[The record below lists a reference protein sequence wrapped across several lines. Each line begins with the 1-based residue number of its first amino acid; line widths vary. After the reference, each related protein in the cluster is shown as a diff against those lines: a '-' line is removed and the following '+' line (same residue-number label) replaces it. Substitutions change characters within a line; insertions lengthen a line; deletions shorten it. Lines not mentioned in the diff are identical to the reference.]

1 MTANASKIK
10 KKKKGLEVDVA
21 VDAGSSP
28 LPKLA
33 DPASSEVYQCA
44 KASFGGEY
52 LTSKYL

>member
-1 MTANASKIK
+1 MTANAAKIK

-33 DPASSEVYQCA
+33 DLGSSELYRC
-44 KASFGGEY
+44 
-52 LTSKYL
+52 